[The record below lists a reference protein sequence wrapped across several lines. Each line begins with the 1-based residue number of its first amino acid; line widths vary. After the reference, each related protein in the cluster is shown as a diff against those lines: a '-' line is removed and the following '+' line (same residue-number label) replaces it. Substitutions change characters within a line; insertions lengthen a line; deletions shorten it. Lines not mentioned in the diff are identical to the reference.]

1 VELEFSKVE
10 LEISEVALEISK
22 TKNYFVG
29 KMKGI
34 LEKEDLMHSI
44 P

>member
-1 VELEFSKVE
+1 VE
-10 LEISEVALEISK
+10 LEISKATLKISK

-34 LEKEDLMHSI
+34 LEKEDLMNSI